1 MKFLDGLSKLLCGHP
16 ELTPEDGEGYAL
28 CVCCGGAVPVR
39 FTAKMLDDGMR
50 ALRDRRI

>member
-1 MKFLDGLSKLLCGHP
+1 MKFVDGLQKMSCGHP
-16 ELTPEDGEGYAL
+16 ELTPEDGTGYAV
-28 CVCCGGAVPVR
+28 CVRCGAPVVVR